1 MARNGYLEKRKQH
14 IDAVASQRTKTAIDR
29 TMWLAIVALNDE
41 FGFAEIRAQ
50 RFFERM
56 HKVAEAYNAECWQDG
71 DDVANEHLRRRLE
84 KILRCEVKIEKEKNN
99 G

>member
-1 MARNGYLEKRKQH
+1 MAKNGYLERRKQH

-56 HKVAEAYNAECWQDG
+56 HKVAEAYNSECWQDG
-71 DDVANEHLRRRLE
+71 DDVANEHLRLRLE
-84 KILRCEVKIEKEKNN
+84 KILKCEVKIEKEKNN
-99 G
+99 A

>member
-1 MARNGYLEKRKQH
+1 MTKNGYLEKRKQY
-14 IDAVASQRTKTAIDR
+14 IDALARQRTKTAIDR

-71 DDVANEHLRRRLE
+71 DDVADEHLRLRLE
-84 KILRCEVKIEKEKNN
+84 KILRCEVKIVKGEE
-99 G
+99 